1 MVPVLEIREM
11 RDKTEELKQA
21 IIDGDEDTARRLA
34 VDLLA
39 EGSDPLKTIEK
50 CVYPAVGVVGERFE
64 KGEYFLTE
72 LMLSAEAMKTA
83 VEVFTNKI
91 SREERAEL
99 SPSRNGT
106 VLIGTVKGDVHE
118 IGKNLV
124 ATMLKV
130 NGFDV
135 HDAGKDVAPDEFLE
149 KADEVKADIIGLSA
163 LMTNT
168 MLHQRETVEYLREK
182 RGDAYRVIVGGAPT
196 SQEWADDIGA
206 DGWAP
211 DAPSA
216 VALVKRVLEKGEP
229 KSTAS

>member
-1 MVPVLEIREM
+1 MS
-11 RDKTEELKQA
+11 DKIEELKQS

-34 VDLLA
+34 EELLA
-39 EGSDPLKTIEK
+39 GGSDPLKTIEE
-50 CVYPAVGVVGERFE
+50 CVYPAVSVVGERFE

-72 LMLSAEAMKTA
+72 LMLSAEAMKSA
-83 VEVFTNKI
+83 VEVFMKTI
-91 SREERAEL
+91 SKEKRAGL
-99 SPSRNGT
+99 TLGRNGT
-106 VLIGTVKGDVHE
+106 ILIGTIKGDVHE

-124 ATMLKV
+124 ATMLRV

-135 HDAGKDVAPDEFLE
+135 HDIGKDIAPAEFLE

-168 MLHQRETVEYLREK
+168 MLQQRETVEHLRAK
-182 RGDAYRVIVGGAPT
+182 RGDKYRVIVGGAPT

-216 VALVKRVLEKGEP
+216 VSLVKKVLEKS
-229 KSTAS
+229 KHNSTVS